1 MILPPNELRFAIS
14 DRIQDVELSPAR
26 VPLALL
32 GEFQKDVSDF
42 LKGSGKDVDPAQVHV
57 SIEEGSLAL
66 RTENLSG
73 AQTLWADLN
82 SLNLPDAL
90 NRIDAKRAAVI
101 ERWQSAAKSNPARS
115 YIVANTDKI
124 PFFSVNNTTDFRLAQ
139 DIWVN
144 VEKYLHGKIVDWGGK
159 TKPNVHLELATG
171 KTLTIESSQHLI
183 AEEQQNL
190 VYKLA
195 LLHVTAE
202 ESLVTGDLRNLR
214 LLAIESHQP
223 EYDENEFNQMVE
235 RGTKAWSDV
244 GNVADWLESL
254 RGNH

>member
-1 MILPPNELRFAIS
+1 MISPPNELRFAIS
-14 DRIQDVELSPAR
+14 DRIEDVELSPAR

-32 GEFQKDVSDF
+32 GEFQKDVSEF
-42 LKGSGKDVDPAQVHV
+42 LKGSGKDVDLALVRV
-57 SIEEGSLAL
+57 SIEKGSLAF
-66 RTENLSG
+66 RAENLSS
-73 AQTLWADLN
+73 AQTLWADLI

-115 YIVANTDKI
+115 YIVANTDKT
-124 PFFSVNNTTDFRLAQ
+124 PFLSVNNTTDFRLAG
-139 DIWVN
+139 DVWVN
-144 VEKYLHGKIVDWGGK
+144 VEKYLHGKIVDWGGI
-159 TKPNVHLELATG
+159 TKPNVHLKLATG

-190 VYKLA
+190 VYKSA

-223 EYDENEFNQMVE
+223 VYDEIEFNQMVE
-235 RGTKAWSDV
+235 RGTRAWS
-244 GNVADWLESL
+244 NVTNATEWLESL